1 MSSIS
6 CSWKSHVRTLSRG
19 VSRACATTLWTDE
32 RLKSKKIFW
41 KQLFCEVELTTH
53 HNGSTNP
60 FRHAMS
66 MISKASGYAPGWMED
81 YGTVASALHS
91 NYSAVRGFSTGDLTV
106 GMTYLWDAEKQA
118 RKASQAGSAHLPYP
132 GDCGAVHKDESDE
145 FRRLC
150 IAVDASYLTD
160 RNELV
165 DTLKTIGHEIHDSVQ
180 KSTFQEPAFFISES
194 QARNEVFFVIRGTA
208 SMKDALTDGDCA
220 AEDLNSTLP
229 EFAGVKAHRGMTKS
243 AHALLDKHA
252 SKICKCV
259 EMFELKKKKPRFI
272 VLGHSLGAGTAAI
285 ASILL
290 KEKLGK
296 TPVECVAFATPPCL
310 DAKGCQ
316 ASAHL
321 KSIVC
326 HDDVI
331 TRASRQNVDDLF
343 MRIQEINWKDDFSKD
358 VNKLH
363 TVQAAKAA
371 SVTLASMQKSAMS
384 AASSF
389 AEQAK
394 KRMAS
399 SSGGGG
405 NKNVE
410 KAKAA
415 AGAAASVAAAG
426 AAKAAAGASAL
437 AGKFSSMM
445 SKKAAAPEDDADDAD
460 PADLVDL
467 FVPGKIYHF
476 RRSPHG
482 AGMYASVIRY
492 DAPTLRRIE
501 LSSSYVEDH
510 SLSEYKEALDM
521 FSCQMNNIGKF
532 PGGVMAPEVE
542 GSLEIYDGYAPD
554 YGVGSWKEA
563 PGCFILPHELCLKRP
578 NKDGELM
585 PFKTELGGG
594 GYVAEKYEFKSKG
607 EWGIKIEVKS
617 DDKKAKTLRLYVP
630 GGEAE
635 HAKWLAAIQ
644 RCCAGVCGAPAP
656 PDVTEKE
663 VAKPKKSFVFGGHSF
678 F

>member
-1 MSSIS
+1 M
-6 CSWKSHVRTLSRG
+6 RDRNP
-19 VSRACATTLWTDE
+19 
-32 RLKSKKIFW
+32 KKIFW

-106 GMTYLWDAEKQA
+106 GMTYLWDAERKS

-405 NKNVE
+405 GNKNVE

-445 SKKAAAPEDDADDAD
+445 SKKAAAPEEDADDAD

-542 GSLEIYDGYAPD
+542 GALEIYDGYAPD

>member
-1 MSSIS
+1 
-6 CSWKSHVRTLSRG
+6 
-19 VSRACATTLWTDE
+19 
-32 RLKSKKIFW
+32 
-41 KQLFCEVELTTH
+41 
-53 HNGSTNP
+53 
-60 FRHAMS
+60 MS

-106 GMTYLWDAEKQA
+106 GMTYLWDAERKS

-220 AEDLNSTLP
+220 AEDLNSALP

-445 SKKAAAPEDDADDAD
+445 SKKAAAPEEDADDAD

-630 GGEAE
+630 GGEVE

>member
-1 MSSIS
+1 M
-6 CSWKSHVRTLSRG
+6 K
-19 VSRACATTLWTDE
+19 
-32 RLKSKKIFW
+32 
-41 KQLFCEVELTTH
+41 VELTTR

-165 DTLKTIGHEIHDSVQ
+165 DTLKTIGHDINDSVQ

-405 NKNVE
+405 GNKNVE

-445 SKKAAAPEDDADDAD
+445 SKKAAAPEEDADDAD

-476 RRSPHG
+476 RRSTRG

-542 GSLEIYDGYAPD
+542 GALEIYDGYATD
-554 YGVGSWKEA
+554 YGVGVWKEA

>member
-1 MSSIS
+1 
-6 CSWKSHVRTLSRG
+6 
-19 VSRACATTLWTDE
+19 
-32 RLKSKKIFW
+32 
-41 KQLFCEVELTTH
+41 
-53 HNGSTNP
+53 
-60 FRHAMS
+60 
-66 MISKASGYAPGWMED
+66 MED

-106 GMTYLWDAEKQA
+106 GMTYLWDAERKS

-220 AEDLNSTLP
+220 AEDLNSALP

-445 SKKAAAPEDDADDAD
+445 SKKAAAPEEDADDAD

-630 GGEAE
+630 GGEGE

>member
-1 MSSIS
+1 V
-6 CSWKSHVRTLSRG
+6 K
-19 VSRACATTLWTDE
+19 
-32 RLKSKKIFW
+32 
-41 KQLFCEVELTTH
+41 VELTTR

-165 DTLKTIGHEIHDSVQ
+165 DTLKTIGHDIHDSVQ

-405 NKNVE
+405 GNKNVE

-542 GSLEIYDGYAPD
+542 GALEIYDGYAPD
-554 YGVGSWKEA
+554 YGVGFWKEA

>member
-1 MSSIS
+1 
-6 CSWKSHVRTLSRG
+6 
-19 VSRACATTLWTDE
+19 
-32 RLKSKKIFW
+32 
-41 KQLFCEVELTTH
+41 
-53 HNGSTNP
+53 
-60 FRHAMS
+60 MS

-220 AEDLNSTLP
+220 AEDLNSALP

-445 SKKAAAPEDDADDAD
+445 SKKAAAPEEDADDAD

-630 GGEAE
+630 GGEAD

>member
-1 MSSIS
+1 
-6 CSWKSHVRTLSRG
+6 
-19 VSRACATTLWTDE
+19 
-32 RLKSKKIFW
+32 
-41 KQLFCEVELTTH
+41 
-53 HNGSTNP
+53 
-60 FRHAMS
+60 MS

-106 GMTYLWDAEKQA
+106 GMTYLWDAERKG

-394 KRMAS
+394 KRMTS
-399 SSGGGG
+399 SSGGGGG

-644 RCCAGVCGAPAP
+644 RCCAGVCGVPAP

>member
-1 MSSIS
+1 
-6 CSWKSHVRTLSRG
+6 
-19 VSRACATTLWTDE
+19 
-32 RLKSKKIFW
+32 
-41 KQLFCEVELTTH
+41 
-53 HNGSTNP
+53 
-60 FRHAMS
+60 MS

-405 NKNVE
+405 GNKNVE

-630 GGEAE
+630 GGEVE

>member
-1 MSSIS
+1 
-6 CSWKSHVRTLSRG
+6 
-19 VSRACATTLWTDE
+19 
-32 RLKSKKIFW
+32 
-41 KQLFCEVELTTH
+41 
-53 HNGSTNP
+53 
-60 FRHAMS
+60 

-165 DTLKTIGHEIHDSVQ
+165 DTLKTIGHDIHDSVQ

-405 NKNVE
+405 GNKNVE

-542 GSLEIYDGYAPD
+542 GALEIYDGYAPD

>member
-1 MSSIS
+1 
-6 CSWKSHVRTLSRG
+6 
-19 VSRACATTLWTDE
+19 
-32 RLKSKKIFW
+32 
-41 KQLFCEVELTTH
+41 
-53 HNGSTNP
+53 
-60 FRHAMS
+60 MS

-106 GMTYLWDAEKQA
+106 GMTYLWDAERKS

-220 AEDLNSTLP
+220 AEDLNSALP

-405 NKNVE
+405 GNKNVE

-542 GSLEIYDGYAPD
+542 GALEIYDGYAPD